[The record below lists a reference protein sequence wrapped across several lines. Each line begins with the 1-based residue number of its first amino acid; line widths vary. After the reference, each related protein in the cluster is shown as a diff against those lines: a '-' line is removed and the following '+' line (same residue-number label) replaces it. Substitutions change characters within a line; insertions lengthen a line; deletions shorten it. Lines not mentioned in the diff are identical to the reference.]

1 MSDKF
6 RFITFVNKKLLIK
19 AFYYFYLFVDIS
31 DFIIFIDF
39 VN

>member
-6 RFITFVNKKLLIK
+6 RFITSVNNKLLIK
-19 AFYYFYLFVDIS
+19 AFYDFYLFVDIS
-31 DFIIFIDF
+31 DFIIFINF